1 VRRIDENDD
10 YYRKLSNQWAG
21 ALRAAVASM
30 DEYKD

>member
-10 YYRKLSNQWAG
+10 YYRKLSSRWAE

-30 DEYKD
+30 DEYKG